1 MTQFLYQKYKKNYVY
16 YNTLATLWLC
26 GSNVPGIFYQIAMHA
41 GKMGVT
47 EFILRTKEF
56 QL

>member
-1 MTQFLYQKYKKNYVY
+1 MYII
-16 YNTLATLWLC
+16 TLWRHYGCVVAMYL
-26 GSNVPGIFYQIAMHA
+26 VFFYQIAMHA

>member
-1 MTQFLYQKYKKNYVY
+1 MIQFLYQKQKNYVY